1 VIGIGFKEFKL
12 ASIICGRCGKP
23 TANNSTY
30 CPNDGWT
37 LFVEQPD
44 ISGDGDLFGFDLPGA
59 TGFLARRRQEGLC
72 EQLSRSYEENL
83 QRRNDAL
90 EKRLETE
97 PDNPEVLK
105 ALGLIAYLNSEFLR
119 ATALFERALR
129 NAPNDLECG
138 VNYGVSLARRGQL
151 QPALGVLEKMR
162 AQHPDSPFVLLNLA
176 MVALQARRANV
187 VFEAIDKLEQL
198 WLQNP
203 ALAEDFH
210 DDGIS
215 ARGLALLLEN
225 KPRESLMY
233 LSAAARHAV
242 NLNPGSPLEVEEG
255 ELGEA
260 LIEGQTT
267 QANSLNNLA
276 IAEAQAG
283 HLEKAQARLRAALRL
298 EPGNSAVL
306 NNIAVLAYRGGN
318 LGAAH
323 RALETAH
330 SIEEF
335 LGRPEP
341 ITSNHLGVVLS
352 AMGRYEDSLTAYQR
366 AGAVEH
372 AEFEVFYNLGRALI
386 EHGRSDLGVPYL
398 RQAFSIEPNNADVH
412 TVLGAAY
419 LFSGRLN
426 LYAEALKHLKR
437 AVQLDS
443 HHRTGADDLILA
455 LLEIQNRDAAGGLL
469 NQALKLF
476 PGQAEPN
483 FLAGLIILGNMK
495 DASNTETFWAS
506 ASQRFDKALAARP
519 DAVAARYNSALCQF
533 MMGFRDTSAKLLE
546 DAILRDPSLGPAYYL
561 IGLGHAVAK
570 RDKEALEA
578 WKLAAQY
585 EPLNPDVHA
594 NMGALLYRQSDF
606 TGACNAY
613 MRANRLA
620 PGDPTVLAALGLAF
634 AQRKLFP
641 QAISALEQSIELDPH
656 SPVAH
661 SNIGLAFYLF
671 KAIEKA
677 MSHWRTVSQLDKTY
691 AASREDEQQRSFDES
706 IIQLRPL
713 DWESRLVRM
722 APVLPRPRTRLVPA
736 QALDPFRLA
745 ITDPNLLALIQS
757 KHALDSAR
765 RTLAWMNAK
774 GAH

>member
-1 VIGIGFKEFKL
+1 M
-12 ASIICGRCGKP
+12 
-23 TANNSTY
+23 
-30 CPNDGWT
+30 

-44 ISGDGDLFGFDLPGA
+44 VSDGGALFGFDLPGA
-59 TGFLARRRQEGLC
+59 SGFLARRRQEGTCDHLA
-72 EQLSRSYEENL
+72 RIYEDNL

-90 EKRLETE
+90 EKRLDAE

-105 ALGLIAYLNSEFLR
+105 ALGLIAYLNSEFSR
-119 ATALFERALR
+119 AAALLERAYR
-129 NAPNDLECG
+129 NAPDDLECG
-138 VNYGVSLARRGQL
+138 VNFAVALARRGQL
-151 QPALGVLEKMR
+151 QPALTLLEKMR
-162 AQHPDSPFVLLNLA
+162 AQHPDSPFVWLNLA
-176 MVALQARRANV
+176 WVALQARRANV
-187 VFEAIDKLEQL
+187 VFEAVDALEQL

-210 DDGIS
+210 DDGVT
-215 ARGLALLLEN
+215 ARGLALLLEG

-242 NLNPGSPLEVEEG
+242 NLNPGSAVELENG

-260 LIEGQTT
+260 IIEGQETH
-267 QANSLNNLA
+267 ANALNNLA

-283 HLEKAQARLRAALRL
+283 GLEKAQARLRSALRL

-306 NNIAVLAYRGGN
+306 NNIGVLAYRGGN
-318 LGAAH
+318 LSAAQ

-335 LGRPEP
+335 LGHPDP
-341 ITSNHLGVVLS
+341 ITSNHLGVVQS
-352 AMGRYEDSLTAYQR
+352 AQGRLEESMASYQR
-366 AGAVEH
+366 AGGMEH

-386 EHGRSDLGVPYL
+386 EHGRSDVGVPYL
-398 RQAFSIEPNNADVH
+398 RQAFGIEPNNPDVH

-419 LFSGRLN
+419 LFSGRTN

-455 LLEIQNRDAAGGLL
+455 LLEIQNREAAGGLL

-483 FLAGLIILGNMK
+483 FLAALIILGNMK
-495 DASNTETFWAS
+495 DATNSETFWAS
-506 ASQRFDKALAARP
+506 ASQRFDRVLAARP

-546 DAILRDPSLGPAYYL
+546 DAIARDPSLGPAYYL
-561 IGLGHAVAK
+561 IGLGHAIAK

-578 WKLAAQY
+578 WKMAAKH
-585 EPLNPDVHA
+585 EPLNVDVHA
-594 NMGALLYRQSDF
+594 NMGALLYRMKDYPASCD
-606 TGACNAY
+606 AY
-613 MRANRLA
+613 MRANRLV
-620 PGDPTVLAALGLAF
+620 PNDSTILAALGVAF
-634 AQRKLFP
+634 AQRQMFP
-641 QAISALEQSIELDPH
+641 QAISALEQSIELDPR
-656 SPVAH
+656 SPIAH
-661 SNIGLAFYLF
+661 SNIGLAYYLF

-691 AASREDEQQRSFDES
+691 AASREEEQQRSFDDS

-713 DWESRLVRM
+713 EWENRLVRM

-745 ITDPNLLALIQS
+745 ITDPNLLVLVES
-757 KHALDSAR
+757 KRALDSAR
-765 RTLAWMNAK
+765 RTLAWMNVK
-774 GAH
+774 

>member
-1 VIGIGFKEFKL
+1 V
-12 ASIICGRCGKP
+12 
-23 TANNSTY
+23 
-30 CPNDGWT
+30 
-37 LFVEQPD
+37 
-44 ISGDGDLFGFDLPGA
+44 SGDGALFGFDLPGA
-59 TGFLARRRQEGLC
+59 SGFLARRRQEGLC
-72 EQLSRSYEENL
+72 DQLARVYEDNL

-90 EKRLETE
+90 EKRLDAE

-105 ALGLIAYLNSEFLR
+105 ALGLIAYLNSEFSR
-119 ATALFERALR
+119 AAALFERAYR
-129 NAPNDLECG
+129 NAPTDLECG
-138 VNYGVSLARRGQL
+138 VNFAVALARRGQF
-151 QPALGVLEKMR
+151 QPALTLLEKMR
-162 AQHPDSPFVLLNLA
+162 GQHPQSPFVWLNLA
-176 MVALQARRANV
+176 WVALQARRANV
-187 VFEAIDKLEQL
+187 VFEAVDALEQL

-203 ALAEDFH
+203 ALAADFH
-210 DDGIS
+210 DDGVT

-242 NLNPGSPLEVEEG
+242 NLNPGSALELEQG

-260 LIEGQTT
+260 IIEGQETH
-267 QANSLNNLA
+267 ANALNNLA

-283 HLEKAQARLRAALRL
+283 GLEKAQARLRSALRL

-306 NNIAVLAYRGGN
+306 NNIGVLAYRGGN
-318 LGAAH
+318 LGAAQ

-330 SIEEF
+330 AIEEF
-335 LGRPEP
+335 LGRPDP
-341 ITSNHLGVVLS
+341 ITSNHLGVVQS
-352 AMGRYEDSLTAYQR
+352 AQGRLEESMASYQR
-366 AGAVEH
+366 AGGMEH

-386 EHGRSDLGVPYL
+386 EHGRSDVGVPYL
-398 RQAFSIEPNNADVH
+398 RQAFGIEPNNPDVH

-419 LFSGRLN
+419 LFSGRTN

-455 LLEIQNRDAAGGLL
+455 LLEIQNREAAGALL

-483 FLAGLIILGNMK
+483 FLAALIILGNMK
-495 DASNTETFWAS
+495 GAANTETFWAS
-506 ASQRFDKALAARP
+506 ASQRFDKVLAARP
-519 DAVAARYNSALCQF
+519 DAVSARYNSALCQF

-546 DAILRDPSLGPAYYL
+546 DAVARDPSLGPAYYL

-578 WKLAAQY
+578 WKLAAKY
-585 EPLNPDVHA
+585 EPLNVDVHA
-594 NMGALLYRQSDF
+594 NMGALLYRMGDYPA
-606 TGACNAY
+606 ACDAY
-613 MRANRLA
+613 MRANRLM
-620 PGDPTVLAALGLAF
+620 PGDPTILASLGVAF
-634 AQRKLFP
+634 AQRKMFP
-641 QAISALEQSIELDPH
+641 QAIAALEQSIELDPR
-656 SPVAH
+656 SPIAH
-661 SNIGLAFYLF
+661 SNIGLAYYLF

-691 AASREDEQQRSFDES
+691 AASREEEQQRSFDDS

-713 DWESRLVRM
+713 EWENRLVRM

-745 ITDPNLLALIQS
+745 ITDTNLLALVES
-757 KHALDSAR
+757 KRALDSAR
-765 RTLAWMNAK
+765 RTLAWMSVK
-774 GAH
+774 